1 MPASYTNYLNHIAT
15 CSGYRA
21 NWEPNRPLEIGMV
34 GLVTNGIFD
43 VQTSLQRQGLKP
55 DILNDIRPGQLD
67 YTSGNTVSIQTKVSG
82 EAPIAGSIMSNLD
95 AGFIIE
101 LKSANAVVFKAENTL
116 THQIENMAELEPAII
131 DKFNDGTWKKDW
143 VIITQ
148 LQEATSATIIILNS
162 SNSKIELKAN
172 GGVATG
178 ELKLTDASLGLS
190 VAKETGSNFKFIA
203 QNGINPLYRV
213 MGIRHPLFSKPGLRM
228 RKIDNWDEGQK
239 LKIQHF
245 DVRELREA
253 DL

>member
-1 MPASYTNYLNHIAT
+1 MPASYTNYLSHIAT

-34 GLVTNGIFD
+34 GLITSGIFD

-55 DILNDIRPGQLD
+55 DILKDTRPGQLD
-67 YTSGNTVSIQTKVSG
+67 YTSGNTVSIQAKASG
-82 EAPIAGSIMSNLD
+82 DAPIAGSIMSNLD
-95 AGFIIE
+95 AGFVIE
-101 LKSANAVVFKAENTL
+101 LKSSNAVVFKAENTL
-116 THQIENMAELEPAII
+116 AHQIQNMAELEPAII
-131 DKFNDGTWKKDW
+131 EKFDNGTWKKDW

-162 SNSKIELKAN
+162 NNSKIELEAN
-172 GGVATG
+172 AGIVTG

-190 VAKETGSNFKFIA
+190 VARETGSNFKFIA
-203 QNGINPLYRV
+203 QHGITPLYRV
-213 MGIRHPLFSKPGLRM
+213 MGIRHPLFSKPGLKM
-228 RKIDNWDEGQK
+228 RKIGNLDEGQK

-245 DVRELREA
+245 DVRELGEA